1 MEDAFFEGGKQR
13 RRRRRGIENVLRFGV
28 CIRKPGHVFLKRHVV
43 IAVGKDHQPDALG
56 VAVKIKTKVAAGMAE
71 AWFVLS
77 LRPGGFLGPFKDAYV
92 ACIRLC
98 HFFQLRPPKGL
109 IGT

>member
-1 MEDAFFEGGKQR
+1 M
-13 RRRRRGIENVLRFGV
+13 
-28 CIRKPGHVFLKRHVV
+28 V
-43 IAVGKDHQPDALG
+43 IAVGKDHQPGALG

-98 HFFQLRPPKGL
+98 LFFNSGPPKGL
-109 IGT
+109 MGT